1 MEWKTFISKSEMS
14 DDEWVD
20 VAPNAALL
28 VPEWSCADTFK
39 AGRMFLNMT
48 YAEVYEGVQKLHV
61 AVGGVHLDVQCRPF
75 GKASTDALP
84 GIVKFY
90 CPHSR
95 DHKDQK
101 GRKEKKNPEATRADR
116 SEEEKR
122 VYFNKARPC
131 DFHFVIRRKK
141 ESVVPRQEASDKAC
155 HSEYM
160 KCPTKCDWYIDGSD
174 QQIAEGRKRTPSV
187 CTHQGHP
194 RNIIPVSIFQIFHRC
209 SMVSERRTANVSGVS
224 RSFDYGFQSKNEQT
238 QARLLCWCGC

>member
-1 MEWKTFISKSEMS
+1 MS

-48 YAEVYEGVQKLHV
+48 YAEVYESVQKLHV

-101 GRKEKKNPEATRADR
+101 GSHSTKKKLNSVTRIVTFCIIRGCKGKYRREKALG
-116 SEEEKR
+116 
-122 VYFNKARPC
+122 
-131 DFHFVIRRKK
+131 
-141 ESVVPRQEASDKAC
+141 Q
-155 HSEYM
+155 
-160 KCPTKCDWYIDGSD
+160 
-174 QQIAEGRKRTPSV
+174 
-187 CTHQGHP
+187 
-194 RNIIPVSIFQIFHRC
+194 RC
-209 SMVSERRTANVSGVS
+209 G
-224 RSFDYGFQSKNEQT
+224 G
-238 QARLLCWCGC
+238 